1 VPRTCTRSASP
12 GGGWAA
18 GSSYIATVAVT
29 SPSWHVAGGPRT
41 LACEEINIMVIEE
54 IVSQGDGSRSVTGV
68 ELYRDRPQDEWPRT
82 ADGELAMVTRPLD
95 VEGLLSELG

>member
-29 SPSWHVAGGPRT
+29 SPSWHDAGPRT

-54 IVSQGDGSRSVTGV
+54 IVSQGDGPGSVTGV

-82 ADGELAMVTRPLD
+82 ADGELAMVARP
-95 VEGLLSELG
+95 

>member
-1 VPRTCTRSASP
+1 MPRPCTRSASP

-29 SPSWHVAGGPRT
+29 SPSWHVAGVGPRT
-41 LACEEINIMVIEE
+41 LACEE